1 MSPGGFY
8 AANQTAYTVS
18 QVNEYIKAKMDQDRV
33 LSSILVRGEISNYKR
48 YPSGHHYFSLKDA
61 EGSLKCVMFAGSAR
75 TLRFQPANGMQ
86 VLALGRISVFPRDG
100 AYQLYVNQLMED
112 GRGKLD
118 EEFERLRRRLEAEGL
133 FDAARKRPL
142 PIFPNKVA
150 VVTSP
155 VGAAIR
161 DIIQNIGAR
170 WPMTEVLVVPVR
182 VQGVEAPGEIANAL
196 QRVNQRK
203 DIDLIITG
211 RGGGS
216 REELWAFNEEIVARA
231 IAASRIPVIS
241 AVGHAPDVSI
251 SDYVADATAT
261 TPTKA
266 GQMAVPS
273 QDEWRHRLEVLQ
285 QRMVRAEQGRL
296 ADARKQLQRLQSSRV
311 MQSAAAPIQERRMLL
326 DSRRQ
331 RMISA
336 FTLQLKDERHALE
349 GLEQRLAGALPAQ
362 IKDSRRLLDS
372 RVQRMETGM
381 ERSLKQQRMRL
392 ARIAGSLDAMSPLK
406 VLARGYAV
414 ARKDGNLVSSTEQAG
429 LGEKLDVI
437 LTDGVLNCTVDGK
450 EKLPWQK

>member
-1 MSPGGFY
+1 MSPVGY
-8 AANQTAYTVS
+8 RAANQTAYTVS
-18 QVNEYIKAKMDQDRV
+18 QVNEYIKSKMDMDRV
-33 LSSILVRGEISNYKR
+33 LSNILVRGEISNYKR

-61 EGSLKCVMFAGSAR
+61 EGTLRCVMFAGNAR
-75 TLRFQPANGMQ
+75 SLRFQPVDGMQ
-86 VLALGRISVFPRDG
+86 VLALGRISAFPRDG
-100 AYQLYVNQLMED
+100 TYQLYVSQLMED

-118 EEFERLRRRLEAEGL
+118 EAFERLRQRLEKEGL
-133 FDAARKRPL
+133 FDASRKRPL
-142 PIFPNKVA
+142 PMFPHKVA

-170 WPMTEVLVVPVR
+170 WPLTEVLVVPVR
-182 VQGVEAPGEIANAL
+182 VQGVEAPGEIAYAI
-196 QRVNQRK
+196 QRVNQRN

-216 REELWAFNEEIVARA
+216 REELWAFNEEVVARA

-273 QDEWRHRLEVLQ
+273 QEEWKHRLQTLE

-296 ADARKQLQRLQSSRV
+296 ADARKHLQRLQGSRV
-311 MQSAAAPIQERRMLL
+311 MQSAVAPIQERRMLL

-331 RMISA
+331 RMLSA
-336 FTLQLKDERHALE
+336 FTMQVKDQRHALE
-349 GLEQRLAGALPAQ
+349 GLQQRLAGAIPNQ
-362 IKDSRRLLDS
+362 IKDGRRLLDS
-372 RVQRMETGM
+372 RVQRLQSGM
-381 ERSLKQQRMRL
+381 DWGIKQRHMRL
-392 ARIAGSLDAMSPLK
+392 ARLAGSLDAMSPLK

-414 ARKDGNLVSSTEQAG
+414 ARKDGNLISSTEQVA
-429 LGEKLDVI
+429 LGDPIDVT
-437 LTDGVLNCTVDGK
+437 LMDGVLSCTVTGK
-450 EKLPWQK
+450 EKK